1 MKSREF
7 SPNLGRPESRSSMEI
22 RRGERERGE
31 QVRRSCQ
38 PSGSRWAGL
47 SFLPCCHCRRRCGQ
61 ATLSSA
67 DSGSTA
73 AALAQMVHPSLS
85 LYRLFSEPTPDNLWL
100 LFNLRPLADSR
111 WPLAPPPELADPRPD
126 PLASVHFGP
135 ASQSKSESQPA
146 RSAAN
151 VQCYRPPPLARPET
165 SWRRFH
171 VSAQLSPARLGL
183 AQPSP
188 APLSLAFHLPPIA
201 RGARIQQTPAGS
213 AQANRLPTADSNCKT
228 RTTLGLE
235 AFAGA
240 PPAGW
245 LATLNGPASRPNRR
259 LAKQASERQSR

>member
-85 LYRLFSEPTPDNLWL
+85 LSIAFSLSQLRTTCGFSSTCARSPTPAGLWRRRPSSQIRGQTLSL
-100 LFNLRPLADSR
+100 LCTLARRPSPSRSLSLLALRPMFNVIGRLRS
-111 WPLAPPPELADPRPD
+111 PD
-126 PLASVHFGP
+126 LRQVGGAST
-135 ASQSKSESQPA
+135 SQP
-146 RSAAN
+146 S
-151 VQCYRPPPLARPET
+151 
-165 SWRRFH
+165 
-171 VSAQLSPARLGL
+171 SAQLGSAWLSQARL
-183 AQPSP
+183 P
-188 APLSLAFHLPPIA
+188 
-201 RGARIQQTPAGS
+201 
-213 AQANRLPTADSNCKT
+213 
-228 RTTLGLE
+228 
-235 AFAGA
+235 
-240 PPAGW
+240 
-245 LATLNGPASRPNRR
+245 
-259 LAKQASERQSR
+259 